1 METLK
6 NRTLTA
12 VAAMFVLFA
21 AQETRGMSAYLLQTG
36 PSPLRF
42 SLFPFVPA
50 SFDLPDSLV
59 ERQALTNKTEIAANT
74 TLSVETN
81 AVATHLPPSPAPTTN
96 PSVPTTTDPQNNSA
110 PKPAAS
116 DLLVVSPQM
125 LTEFFKPV
133 GNETNS
139 PGGASVPLPVGF
151 TPPSAPPSSRATYN
165 SP

>member
-6 NRTLTA
+6 NRTLAA
-12 VAAMFVLFA
+12 VATVIILFA
-21 AQETRGMSAYLLQTG
+21 AQETRGINAYLLQTG

-42 SLFPFVPA
+42 SLFAFVPA

-59 ERQALTNKTEIAANT
+59 ERQVPTNSATIAAPAT
-74 TLSVETN
+74 TSAETN
-81 AVATHLPPSPAPTTN
+81 AVAANLPPLPAPTIN
-96 PSVPTTTDPQNNSA
+96 PSVPTTANPQNNSA

-139 PGGASVPLPVGF
+139 PGSENVPVPVGF

>member
-1 METLK
+1 MEALK
-6 NRTLTA
+6 NRTLA
-12 VAAMFVLFA
+12 AAAAMLILCA
-21 AQETRGMSAYLLQTG
+21 AQETRGMNAYLKQTG

-42 SLFPFVPA
+42 SLFNFVPA
-50 SFDLPDSLV
+50 SFALPESLV
-59 ERQALTNKTEIAANT
+59 ERHAPTNT
-74 TLSVETN
+74 TQIATVTNTSAETN
-81 AVATHLPPSPAPTTN
+81 AVASALSPVPAPTNN
-96 PSVPTTTDPQNNSA
+96 PAVQTTTNPQNNSA

-139 PGGASVPLPVGF
+139 PSGANVPLPVGF